1 MISSRLE
8 DAMEVVLA
16 VFLITI
22 VRLVVPFVLLI
33 VLGTLL
39 QNRKHFI

>member
-1 MISSRLE
+1 
-8 DAMEVVLA
+8 MEVVLA

-39 QNRKHFI
+39 QNRKHFIYR

>member
-1 MISSRLE
+1 
-8 DAMEVVLA
+8 MEVVLA

-39 QNRKHFI
+39 QSRKHFI

>member
-1 MISSRLE
+1 
-8 DAMEVVLA
+8 MEVVLA